1 LKLLLFKE
9 KSKLKNKYNCNIFL
23 SHSML
28 TFSIHSYETCMR
40 LLKELPPS
48 FPPDKLEFL
57 DKIKAKLEQGE
68 YIGKDYFLKTIEKL
82 DPDSAYWKQQEPLII
97 IFKNDNHIN
106 VTPWKLSFSK

>member
-1 LKLLLFKE
+1 MRKE
-9 KSKLKNKYNCNIFL
+9 FETSLVQRKIQTEKQIQL
-23 SHSML
+23 
-28 TFSIHSYETCMR
+28 YETCMR

-82 DPDSAYWKQQEPLII
+82 DPDSVFWKQQEPLII
-97 IFKNDNHIN
+97 IFKNDTHIN
-106 VTPWKLSFSK
+106 VTP